1 MKAKCLM
8 IIVAACAAA
17 GCGLGQAPDAMQS
30 KAAYTGCLRQNSA
43 DPSGC
48 TDLKEAYEAN
58 SQEGPSRGRVPAP
71 MLPDSGS
78 MPEPVVS
85 P

>member
-1 MKAKCLM
+1 MKTKRLM

-30 KAAYTGCLRQNSA
+30 KATYIDCLRQNSA
-43 DPSGC
+43 EPSKC
-48 TDLKEAYEAN
+48 TGLKEAYEY
-58 SQEGPSRGRVPAP
+58 SQEGQLSGRVPAP

>member
-1 MKAKCLM
+1 MKTKRLM
-8 IIVAACAAA
+8 IIVATCAAA
-17 GCGLGQAPDAMQS
+17 GCGLVQAPDAMQS
-30 KAAYTGCLRQNSA
+30 KAAYTDCLRQNSA
-43 DPSGC
+43 EPSRCIG
-48 TDLKEAYEAN
+48 LKEAYEY
-58 SQEGPSRGRVPAP
+58 SQEGRLSGRVPAP

>member
-8 IIVAACAAA
+8 IIVVACAAA
-17 GCGLGQAPDAMQS
+17 GCGLGQAPDAIQS
-30 KAAYTGCLRQNSA
+30 KASYVDCMQQNSA
-43 DPSGC
+43 EPSKC
-48 TDLKEAYEAN
+48 TALREAYD
-58 SQEGPSRGRVPAP
+58 RVPAP

>member
-1 MKAKCLM
+1 MKTERLM

-17 GCGLGQAPDAMQS
+17 GCGLGQASDTMQS
-30 KAAYTGCLRQNSA
+30 KAAYTDCLRQNSA
-43 DPSGC
+43 EPSRCIG
-48 TDLKEAYEAN
+48 LKEAYEY
-58 SQEGPSRGRVPAP
+58 SQEGRLSDRVPAP

>member
-1 MKAKCLM
+1 MKTKRLM
-8 IIVAACAAA
+8 IIVATCAAA

-30 KAAYTGCLRQNSA
+30 KAAYTDCLRQNNA
-43 DPSGC
+43 EPSRCIG
-48 TDLKEAYEAN
+48 LKEAYEY
-58 SQEGPSRGRVPAP
+58 SQEGRLSGRVPAP